1 MFHSPFCETHE
12 VNVEPAKVPAID
24 IAGKMP
30 LAGWQ
35 HPSGALR
42 VRGIRYTDSRWNIRG
57 WATWRS
63 QGHVSLQPVRHA
75 WKVNECITAVNFY
88 TASIQEDNQY
98 PPPFD
103 GRLRWITQFPV
114 LMLLAWLA
122 LPAGPPAQF
131 GHPLDG
137 QWSGQWRPKDN
148 PTRLLLNLDC
158 DGRNITG

>member
-24 IAGKMP
+24 IAGKML

-35 HPSGALR
+35 HPSGALC
-42 VRGIRYTDSRWNIRG
+42 VPGIAPQIRDWNIRG

-88 TASIQEDNQY
+88 TASIQEQRRV
-98 PPPFD
+98 PPP
-103 GRLRWITQFPV
+103 RAAAR
-114 LMLLAWLA
+114 
-122 LPAGPPAQF
+122 GPQGSRKGAF
-131 GHPLDG
+131 IV
-137 QWSGQWRPKDN
+137 
-148 PTRLLLNLDC
+148 TRN
-158 DGRNITG
+158 